1 MSRAPRLTLL
11 LAAMALAACTS
22 PEATR
27 MRAGGPGADPGN
39 RSRVVQMH
47 EGSRPYWNTPRRLD
61 DRVMAPIGT
70 ATQADR
76 LSRGV
81 SPADSPR

>member
-1 MSRAPRLTLL
+1 MRRLALAV
-11 LAAMALAACTS
+11 LAAVVLAGCTS

-39 RSRVVQMH
+39 HARVVKMH
-47 EGSRPYWNTPRRLD
+47 EGSNPYWKTPRIPGIAG
-61 DRVMAPIGT
+61 APIDT

-76 LSRGV
+76 LSRH
-81 SPADSPR
+81 D